1 MNEFNMTNKKLS
13 LYRFSIPFN
22 QPINFK
28 GKRLSSRE
36 GLWLIEHQENGNDYI
51 GEISPLPGFSHET
64 IKQCEQQLQQL
75 QLQLQILQVNTQ
87 AADNNAA
94 TLTLL
99 PSVSFGLFCLQQQIP
114 WQPITT
120 GLSQSIPLLQG
131 ESSDIVQRYR
141 LLNCPKMVKLKVA
154 RGTLEQDIHIL
165 KALIQIN
172 PKISFRLDANQQWTA
187 KQYRHFLEKIDR
199 QHIDYIEEPTVSLKD
214 NLAISEQFKVSI
226 GLDESLLNDKVLPT
240 HHCIHTLVIKPTLI
254 GGQTRINRLLSY
266 AQQHQLNIS
275 ISSSFESP
283 IAIKQLHHL
292 AEKWKNKYNLTVH
305 LGLDTLHAFQQDAVA
320 DQSHHSTD
328 LNKLLTKATCIWRC

>member
-1 MNEFNMTNKKLS
+1 MDKLNHVFNMTNKKLS

-28 GKRLSSRE
+28 GERLSSRE
-36 GLWLIEHQENGNDYI
+36 GLWLIEHQENGNDCI
-51 GEISPLPGFSHET
+51 GEISPLPSFSHET
-64 IKQCEQQLQQL
+64 IKQCEQQL
-75 QLQLQILQVNTQ
+75 LQILQQNEQ
-87 AADNNAA
+87 AADNNAT
-94 TLTLL
+94 TLALL

-114 WQPITT
+114 WQHTNT
-120 GLSQSIPLLQG
+120 GSSQCIPLLQR
-131 ESSDIVQRYR
+131 ESSDVIQRYR
-141 LLNCPKMVKLKVA
+141 SLNCPDIVKLKVA
-154 RGTLEQDIHIL
+154 RVAIEEDIQIL
-165 KALIQIN
+165 TELIHIN
-172 PKISFRLDANQQWTA
+172 PKVCFRLDANQQWTT

-199 QHIDYIEEPTVSLKD
+199 QYIDYIEEPTASLKD
-214 NLAISEQFKVSI
+214 NLAISEQFNVSI
-226 GLDESLLNDKVLPT
+226 GLDESLLNDEALPT

-254 GGQTRINRLLSY
+254 GGQTRINKLLSY

-292 AEKWKNKYNLTVH
+292 AERWKNQYSLTVD

-328 LNKLLTKATCIWRC
+328 LKKRLTEATCIWRC

>member
-1 MNEFNMTNKKLS
+1 MNKFNITNKKLS

-28 GKRLSSRE
+28 NEHLSSRE

-51 GEISPLPGFSHET
+51 GEISPLPGFSDET
-64 IKQCEQQLQQL
+64 IEQCEQLLQ
-75 QLQLQILQVNTQ
+75 QILQVNTQ

-94 TLTLL
+94 ILTLL

-114 WQPITT
+114 WQSITT
-120 GLSQSIPLLQG
+120 GSPQSIPLLQG
-131 ESSDIVQRYR
+131 EFSGIVQRYR
-141 LLNCPKMVKLKVA
+141 LLNCPNIVKLKVA
-154 RGTLEQDIHIL
+154 RKTLEQDIYIL

-187 KQYRHFLEKIDR
+187 KQYRHFLEKIDK
-199 QHIDYIEEPTVSLKD
+199 QHIDYIEEPTILLKD

-226 GLDESLLNDKVLPT
+226 GLDESLLNDKVLPI

-254 GGQTRINRLLSY
+254 GGQPRINKLLSH

-305 LGLDTLHAFQQDAVA
+305 LGLDTLHAFQQDEAA
-320 DQSHHSTD
+320 DLSDHSTD
-328 LNKLLTKATCIWRC
+328 LNKLLTKATCIWHC